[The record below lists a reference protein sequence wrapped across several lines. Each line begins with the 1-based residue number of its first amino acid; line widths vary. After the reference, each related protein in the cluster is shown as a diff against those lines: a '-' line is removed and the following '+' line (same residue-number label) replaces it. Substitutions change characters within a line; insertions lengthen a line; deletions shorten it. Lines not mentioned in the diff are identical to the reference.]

1 MVERKDVIIQIEVIY
16 FLDRLIEQLYDFNYF
31 SYKENASIYIY
42 KIYDFFENDI
52 HTFPHKSTPEKLSY
66 LGSNYIFYRS
76 NARTTWYIFFQ
87 KIDANYFV
95 TGILNNHC
103 EEAQFI

>member
-1 MVERKDVIIQIEVIY
+1 MEKVIY
-16 FLDRLIEQLYDFNYF
+16 DHDVLDYFDDLIYNLFKKDYF
-31 SYKENASIYIY
+31 SYYENG
-42 KIYDFFENDI
+42 ENYLAKLI
-52 HTFPHKSTPEKLSY
+52 SFVSLNIENFPHKSTPEKLSY